1 MRDIACIYYA
11 TLNSTFLRGRNAI
24 EANRKVFKYKTVIVQ
39 LRENSA
45 ASPTA
50 NRGDEKDD
58 EHKTEREKKPFFFH
72 CFIVWKTCF
81 CFCKGSEAFS
91 FN

>member
-1 MRDIACIYYA
+1 M
-11 TLNSTFLRGRNAI
+11 LF

-50 NRGDEKDD
+50 NRGDEK
-58 EHKTEREKKPFFFH
+58 KMMSTKQKERKNLSSS
-72 CFIVWKTCF
+72 IVSLYGKLVSAF
-81 CFCKGSEAFS
+81 VKGLKLPHSID
-91 FN
+91 